1 MSTVPTSRELPD
13 GTAGGG
19 TAGSAA
25 QARPAGVLHD
35 SVSVFVRELRPVLR
49 DPFSL
54 VFSLMQ
60 PLMFLAFFG
69 PLLGGMT
76 GLPIDQAFQWFV
88 PGIVVMIALFGTAM
102 TGSNLLFEI
111 QSGAHERMLVA
122 PVTRSALM
130 VGRACKEM
138 VPLVLQALVI
148 SGVAA
153 LFGFRPSLPGMVLGL
168 AILAVFGVGLGALSY
183 ALAIVSRNRD
193 WMFWTV
199 QQGLLFPL
207 MLLSGMLLPL
217 EAGPGWMQVLSRF
230 NPLTYM
236 VDAERALFNGQ
247 FGEPAVA
254 AGALAAVVLA
264 ALGLAVGIRAM
275 RNSI

>member
-1 MSTVPTSRELPD
+1 MTAVTAPTTVAP
-13 GTAGGG
+13 
-19 TAGSAA
+19 
-25 QARPAGVLHD
+25 RPSGVVHD
-35 SVSVFVRELRPVLR
+35 SVSVFVRELRPMLR

-60 PLMFLAFFG
+60 PLMFLALFG

-76 GLPIDQAFQWFV
+76 GLPIAEAFQWFV

-102 TGSNLLFEI
+102 TGSNLLYEI
-111 QSGAHERMLVA
+111 QSGAHERVLVA
-122 PVTRSALM
+122 PVSRPALM
-130 VGRACKEM
+130 IGRACKEM
-138 VPLVLQALVI
+138 VPLVLQSLVI
-148 SGVAA
+148 SGIAA
-153 LFGFRPSLPGMVLGL
+153 LFGFRPSIPGMVVGL
-168 AILAVFGVGLGALSY
+168 AMLAVFGMGLGALSY
-183 ALAIVSRNRD
+183 ALGIVSRERD

-217 EAGPGWMQVLSRF
+217 ESGPGWMQVLARF

-236 VDAERALFNGQ
+236 VDAERALFNGA
-247 FGEPAVA
+247 FGDAAVWQGGLA
-254 AGALAAVVLA
+254 AAVVA
-264 ALGLAVGIRAM
+264 AVGLAVGIRAM

>member
-1 MSTVPTSRELPD
+1 MTAVPTTRESP
-13 GTAGGG
+13 GG
-19 TAGSAA
+19 TDL
-25 QARPAGVLHD
+25 ARPAGIVHD
-35 SVSVFVRELRPVLR
+35 SVSVFVRELRPVVR

-76 GLPIDQAFQWFV
+76 GRPLDQAFQWFV

-138 VPLVLQALVI
+138 VPLVLQALVL

-153 LFGFRPSLPGMVLGL
+153 FFGFRPSLPGMVVGL

-207 MLLSGMLLPL
+207 MLLS
-217 EAGPGWMQVLSRF
+217 RF

-247 FGEPAVA
+247 FGDPAVA

-264 ALGLAVGIRAM
+264 ALGLTVGIRAM

>member
-1 MSTVPTSRELPD
+1 MTAVPTTRESPED
-13 GTAGGG
+13 TTGGG
-19 TAGSAA
+19 TGR
-25 QARPAGVLHD
+25 ARPAGILHD
-35 SVSVFVRELRPVLR
+35 SVSVFVRELRPVVR

-76 GLPIDQAFQWFV
+76 GLPLDQAFQWFV

-138 VPLVLQALVI
+138 VPLVLQALVL

-153 LFGFRPSLPGMVLGL
+153 FFGFRPSLPGMVVGL

-217 EAGPGWMQVLSRF
+217 EAGPRWMQVLSRF

-254 AGALAAVVLA
+254 AGAVAAVVLA
-264 ALGLAVGIRAM
+264 ALGLTVGIRAM

>member
-1 MSTVPTSRELPD
+1 M
-13 GTAGGG
+13 TAVATPEIKINTGPSGLI
-19 TAGSAA
+19 
-25 QARPAGVLHD
+25 RD
-35 SVSVFVRELRPVLR
+35 SVSIFFRELKPMVR

-76 GLPIDQAFQWFV
+76 GLPIGEAFQWFV
-88 PGIVVMIALFGTAM
+88 PGIVVMIALFGTGM
-102 TGSNLLFEI
+102 TGANLLFEI

-122 PVTRSALM
+122 PVSRPALII
-130 VGRACKEM
+130 GRAFKEM
-138 VPLVLQALVI
+138 MPLVVQAIVI
-148 SGVAA
+148 SAVAA
-153 LFGFRPSLPGMVLGL
+153 IFGFRPNIPGMIAGLLIL
-168 AILAVFGVGLGALSY
+168 AIFGMGLGALSY
-183 ALAIVSRNRD
+183 ALGIASRNRD
-193 WMFWTV
+193 WMFWAV

-217 EAGPGWMQVLSRF
+217 ESGPQWMQVLSRF

-247 FGEPAVA
+247 FADPAVWQ
-254 AGALAAVVLA
+254 GTIAAVLTAIV
-264 ALGLAVGIRAM
+264 GLAVGVRAV
-275 RNSI
+275 RHSI